1 MAGKICSSSQE
12 TEATAATTSDDKTS
26 TTISPSKSIFDRL
39 GMPVDRKKKNKKDD
53 AESVEPTLGKNLVDI
68 IQAARPTTLGKG
80 LVDFVHLQTKSR
92 PLPHKTALSH
102 HISKSVEAPEHQLQC
117 VKPPAEQAKA
127 ESKTSHD
134 QPAKPLSREPSKEE
148 TLRKFLQAKN
158 VNCDKKSA
166 KNTVASEELPNS
178 NTEQP
183 AKLKTKKKTTQRQIR
198 KRHENGRSSS
208 TSGSSSSSSRSSSD
222 NNSSSSSSTSDNEV
236 SEMIKAIGKIIV
248 RKQKRHKKNKT
259 ASSQE

>member
-1 MAGKICSSSQE
+1 MGSKEVTMAGKICSSSQE
-12 TEATAATTSDDKTS
+12 TEATAATTSDDKPS

-117 VKPPAEQAKA
+117 VKPPDE
-127 ESKTSHD
+127 
-134 QPAKPLSREPSKEE
+134 PAKPLSREPSKEE

-158 VNCDKKSA
+158 VNCDKKRA
-166 KNTVASEELPNS
+166 E
-178 NTEQP
+178 
-183 AKLKTKKKTTQRQIR
+183 
-198 KRHENGRSSS
+198 
-208 TSGSSSSSSRSSSD
+208 D
-222 NNSSSSSSTSDNEV
+222 
-236 SEMIKAIGKIIV
+236 
-248 RKQKRHKKNKT
+248 
-259 ASSQE
+259 